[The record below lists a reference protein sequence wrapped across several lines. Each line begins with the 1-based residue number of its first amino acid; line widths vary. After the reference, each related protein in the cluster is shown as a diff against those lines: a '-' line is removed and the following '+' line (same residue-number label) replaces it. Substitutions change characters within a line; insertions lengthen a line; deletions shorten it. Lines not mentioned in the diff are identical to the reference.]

1 MGKEEPPRCFRPV
14 SGAVIYTWR
23 QGHGT
28 PGGSRIMHGNT
39 GDHTPALP
47 REMKVVVPCVLFS
60 VIHKVPGVNESG
72 ETWTMSPRYGE
83 IL

>member
-28 PGGSRIMHGNT
+28 PGGGPRIMHGNT
-39 GDHTPALP
+39 GDHSTIPQ
-47 REMKVVVPCVLFS
+47 EMKVVVPTVLFS
-60 VIHKVPGVNESG
+60 VIHKVPGVNEGG